1 MKENLEYNLVRAKER
16 SLNRPNLGGK
26 SACYMKSHFNQL
38 YYER

>member
-26 SACYMKSHFNQL
+26 VCLL
-38 YYER
+38 YKITF

>member
-1 MKENLEYNLVRAKER
+1 MKENLRNNQERTKEL
-16 SLNRPNLGGK
+16 SLNRPNLEGK